1 MSWLHLN
8 VEQHFQHYQSTP
20 RSQTSTKISSKM
32 VSAHFNFPWQSTL
45 VLPPSSIRLANDYSF
60 RGCGASKE
68 RWCCG
73 THFPGVFLECA
84 VSRGKPF
91 CISDCRRH
99 TILCI
104 CSMLASLIHFGPHLL
119 LWVSWGVVP
128 LKSCEPS
135 SELLSL
141 FLSLSLSPLL
151 LSTPSLLFDTNW
163 GSQAENE
170 LCVEVSLDK
179 REEADGVVIHLLLC
193 RLPLLSLRRWI
204 CFRLRVTEMLC
215 DINHITA
222 AWLNWWWICWWS
234 PKGFGNYDMQLLS
247 TVTLDQSYRF
257 TLLT

>member
-84 VSRGKPF
+84 TSRGKPF

-104 CSMLASLIHFGPHLL
+104 CSMLVSLIHFGPGLL

-135 SELLSL
+135 SEPLSLLLSL
-141 FLSLSLSPLL
+141 SFPSSSLHPLSL
-151 LSTPSLLFDTNW
+151 
-163 GSQAENE
+163 
-170 LCVEVSLDK
+170 V
-179 REEADGVVIHLLLC
+179 RH
-193 RLPLLSLRRWI
+193 
-204 CFRLRVTEMLC
+204 
-215 DINHITA
+215 
-222 AWLNWWWICWWS
+222 
-234 PKGFGNYDMQLLS
+234 
-247 TVTLDQSYRF
+247 
-257 TLLT
+257 